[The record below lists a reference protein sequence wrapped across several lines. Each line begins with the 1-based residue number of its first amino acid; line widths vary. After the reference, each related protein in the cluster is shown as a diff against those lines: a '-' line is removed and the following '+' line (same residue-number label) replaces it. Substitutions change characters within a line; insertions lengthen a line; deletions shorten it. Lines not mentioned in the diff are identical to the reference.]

1 MRGLKETPV
10 CPLQRPRSLLGKEGQ
25 VLRSGHYVELG
36 RVLCPRGGPLVC
48 GVCGKVCLFTTQRAN
63 LGFHRD
69 REGIWRFS
77 SYFAPPACV
86 SEVPGPCWAGLS
98 GLRHLSASSPLLP
111 AEPFLSGCPL
121 PLANTA
127 LLIALPAI
135 VGPFTLYWDGGWV
148 SAFQVVLAGLVRKG
162 TQGLGSICTCFQLPL
177 PCSFF
182 LVVFPSRL
190 TGEAVKRSQMCFPA
204 GVS

>member
-10 CPLQRPRSLLGKEGQ
+10 CPLQRPRSLLDQCSAVVIMWNWAGSS
-25 VLRSGHYVELG
+25 VLGVALWSV
-36 RVLCPRGGPLVC
+36 VC
-48 GVCGKVCLFTTQRAN
+48 VAVCLFTTQRAN

-98 GLRHLSASSPLLP
+98 GLRHLSASSPLSP